1 MSDRAPPINLSET
14 PNMLRFLAFS
24 AAVLMSTAV
33 LAQNIAT
40 VNNKPIPKS
49 KEDAWVKVLVDQGQK
64 DSPELRQRIKD
75 ELVQREVL
83 MQEAVK
89 RGIPDRPDVK
99 FQIDAQRQNV
109 IAGAL
114 VRDEMTKHPI
124 TDDQVKAEYDKQKS
138 KVGGT
143 EYHARHILVEKEDEA
158 KAIIDQ
164 LNKGAKFEDLAKKS
178 KDPGS
183 AERGGDL
190 GWNVPDGFVK
200 PFSDAMVKLQ
210 KGKYTDKP
218 VQSQFGWHVIKLED
232 TRPVEF
238 PPMEKV
244 APQIRESLQQQKIQ
258 AFIADL
264 KSKAK
269 IQ

>member
-1 MSDRAPPINLSET
+1 
-14 PNMLRFLAFS
+14 MLRFLAFS
-24 AAVLMSTAV
+24 AAALLSTAV
-33 LAQNIAT
+33 LAQNVAT
-40 VNNKPIPKS
+40 VNNKAIPKS
-49 KEDAWVKVLVDQGQK
+49 SEDAWVKILVEQGQK
-64 DSPELRQRIKD
+64 DSPELRKRVKD
-75 ELVQREVL
+75 ELIQREVL
-83 MQEAVK
+83 LQEAAK
-89 RGIPDRPDVK
+89 RGIADRADVK
-99 FQIDAQRQNV
+99 FQIDAQRQNT

-114 VRDEMTKHPI
+114 VRDELAKHPI
-124 TDDQVKAEYDKQKS
+124 TDAQVKAEYDKQKS
-138 KVGGT
+138 AVGGQ

-200 PFSDAMVKLQ
+200 PFSDAMVKLA

-232 TRPVEF
+232 SRPVEF
-238 PPMEKV
+238 PPMDKV
-244 APQIRESLQQQKIQ
+244 APQIRETLQQQQVQ
-258 AFIADL
+258 AFIAGL
-264 KSKAK
+264 KAKAK

>member
-1 MSDRAPPINLSET
+1 MSAPLFSFSET
-14 PNMLRFLAFS
+14 PTMLRILAFS
-24 AAVLMSTAV
+24 AAALVSTAV

-40 VNNKPIPKS
+40 VNGKPIPKS
-49 KEDAWVKVLVDQGQK
+49 REDSWVKLLTEQGQK
-64 DSPELRQRIKD
+64 DSPELRKRIKD
-75 ELVQREVL
+75 ELIQREVL
-83 MQEAVK
+83 LQEAAK
-89 RGIPDRPDVK
+89 RGIPDKPDVK
-99 FQIDAQRQNV
+99 FQIDAQRQNA

-114 VRDEMTKHPI
+114 VRDEITKNPVTEAQI
-124 TDDQVKAEYDKQKS
+124 KAEYDKQKAAA
-138 KVGGT
+138 GGQ

-158 KAIIDQ
+158 KALIEQ
-164 LNKGAKFEDLAKKS
+164 LNKGGKFEELAKKS

-190 GWNVPDGFVK
+190 GWNVPGGFVK
-200 PFSDAMVKLQ
+200 PFSDAMVKLE

-232 TRPVEF
+232 SRPVEF
-238 PPMEKV
+238 PALDKV
-244 APQIRESLQQQKIQ
+244 APQIREALQQQQVQ
-258 AFIADL
+258 AFIANL